1 MANPSV
7 YVYGSIED
15 YIKLYPAGQDD
26 IHEQHLSALHINN
39 KSIVL
44 VTDTR
49 KGAAGY
55 RPDFSKS
62 LVYFDGG
69 EEAFEKHVDKFE
81 HIVSVEI
88 KNNMVVFSGQVVKK
102 SLAVARSYGD
112 VKDGNV
118 SGYILY
124 DDIRPRLNLIMKPVL
139 H

>member
-7 YVYGSIED
+7 YVYNSIED
-15 YIKLYPAGQDD
+15 YMKLYPAGQDD
-26 IHEQHLSALHINN
+26 IHEQHLSALHIDK

-62 LVYFDGG
+62 LVYFDSG
-69 EEAFEKHVDKFE
+69 EEAFDKYVERFE
-81 HIVSVEI
+81 PIVSVEI
-88 KNNMVVFSGQVVKK
+88 KDNMVVFSGQEVQK
-102 SLAVARSYGD
+102 SLAVARSYGNA
-112 VKDGNV
+112 KDGNV
-118 SGYILY
+118 AGYILY